1 MSKKYQRVIIQQI
14 NVDDIGPIFIG
25 IGVEFNET
33 IPLAQNIEIYRAKLS
48 EIRRRISHS
57 ARIIVSKSLSNT
69 SEISEAVSD
78 YQDASEETF

>member
-33 IPLAQNIEIYRAKLS
+33 IPLAQNIEIINHTR
-48 EIRRRISHS
+48 SHY
-57 ARIIVSKSLSNT
+57 
-69 SEISEAVSD
+69 E
-78 YQDASEETF
+78 